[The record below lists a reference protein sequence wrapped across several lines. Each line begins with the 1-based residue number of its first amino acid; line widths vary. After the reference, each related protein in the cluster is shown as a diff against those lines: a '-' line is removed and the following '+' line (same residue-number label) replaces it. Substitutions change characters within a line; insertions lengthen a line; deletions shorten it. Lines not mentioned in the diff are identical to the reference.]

1 MNELDK
7 LSTLHTAAP
16 KRTKSRYKVAPKAAP
31 AGSPWYTKMLTYG
44 RRLSSGLVE
53 IRSDCLWSA
62 LYPRFLQKELDIN
75 YSRDELNA
83 GIPRPSAIPDLFWG
97 VHHRGIDR
105 TFVDNLPLNGRSF
118 QKGARIIVFRYG

>member
-1 MNELDK
+1 MSWISYPHCTLLHQKERNHGTK
-7 LSTLHTAAP
+7 WHQKRHRRVVLSA
-16 KRTKSRYKVAPKAAP
+16 YQ
-31 AGSPWYTKMLTYG
+31 MLMYG

-53 IRSDCLWSA
+53 IHSDCLWSA